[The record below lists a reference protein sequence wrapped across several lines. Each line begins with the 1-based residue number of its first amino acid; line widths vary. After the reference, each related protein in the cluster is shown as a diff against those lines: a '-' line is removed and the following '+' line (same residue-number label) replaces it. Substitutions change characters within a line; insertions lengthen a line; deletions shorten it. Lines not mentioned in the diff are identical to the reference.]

1 MTEVREEANTLAE
14 LPSVGVW
21 EIDPAHSNVEFVIRH
36 MFTTLRGR
44 FTDFSG
50 TIVIA
55 EDPEQSDF
63 WGTIEA
69 GSIETHLENRDEH
82 LRSPDFLDAER
93 HPKLTFHSTSVRA
106 VGGSRFALTGDLT
119 IRDVTRSV
127 ALEVE
132 FRGWANDPWGGQ
144 RAGFSA
150 RAEIDRED
158 YAMTW
163 NQILETGGLLMG
175 KKVRIEL
182 EGEAVRQTK
191 AAA

>member
-1 MTEVREEANTLAE
+1 MTEVTTEANTLAE
-14 LPSVGVW
+14 LPAVGVW
-21 EIDPAHSNVEFVIRH
+21 EIDPTHSNVEFVVRH

-44 FTDFSG
+44 FTDFWG

-55 EDPEQSDF
+55 EDPEQSEF
-63 WGTIEA
+63 RGAIEA
-69 GSIETHLENRDEH
+69 GSIGTHLESRDEH
-82 LRSPDFLDAER
+82 LRSPDFLDVER

-106 VGGSRFALTGDLT
+106 VGGNRFALTGDPT

-127 ALEVE
+127 TLEAE
-132 FRGWANDPWGGQ
+132 FGGWANDPWGGQ
-144 RAGFSA
+144 RAGVLGE
-150 RAEIDRED
+150 AEIDRED

-175 KKVRIEL
+175 RKVRIEL
-182 EGEAVRQTK
+182 EGEAIRQAK